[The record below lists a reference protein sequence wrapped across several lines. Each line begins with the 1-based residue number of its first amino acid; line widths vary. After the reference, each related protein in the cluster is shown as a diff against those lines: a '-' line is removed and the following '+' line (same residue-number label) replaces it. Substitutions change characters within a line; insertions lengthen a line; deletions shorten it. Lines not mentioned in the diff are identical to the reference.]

1 MRHCFH
7 KLLTQLLVFSL
18 FSTFFSSNLYALD
31 DVLDTPSLTTQIAHK
46 SLLLDV
52 TTAGE
57 RLVAVG
63 ERGHI
68 IYSDDQGSNWSQ
80 ASVPVAVTLTAIH
93 FPTDTQG
100 WAVGHGG
107 IILHSSDAGIT
118 WAKQFDGN
126 LANQQVIEQAE
137 ERVAKLEGELESA
150 SEELQGEIEF
160 QLEEAQFGLE
170 DAQYDAETGPSKPLL
185 DVWFANELKGFAV
198 GAYGFFFQ
206 TEDGG
211 KNWFNVSI
219 RIDNQDRFHL
229 NSISEI
235 VGGSLFI
242 VGEAGN
248 VFRSNDTGNTWERV
262 DSPYEG
268 SFFGVS
274 GTGNV
279 NEVLVF
285 GLRGNLYRSIDL
297 GGNWTRINSSNEAT
311 LIAAAQGEDG
321 IVAVVGNSGIVLV
334 SGNAGESFQAVIR
347 ENRQAVTALHLL
359 ENGNFVLVG
368 EQGIDISGPTG
379 RNL

>member
-1 MRHCFH
+1 M
-7 KLLTQLLVFSL
+7 S
-18 FSTFFSSNLYALD
+18 
-31 DVLDTPSLTTQIAHK
+31 TQIAHQ

-52 TTAGE
+52 VAAGN

-68 IYSDDQGSNWSQ
+68 IYSDDQGSTWTQ
-80 ASVPVAVTLTAIH
+80 ASVPVSVTLTAVH

-107 IILHSSDAGIT
+107 IILHSTDSGTT

-126 LANQQVIEQAE
+126 LANQQVIDQAE
-137 ERVAKLEGELESA
+137 ERVAKIEQELESA
-150 SEELQGEIEF
+150 PEDQQADIEF

-170 DAQYDAETGPSKPLL
+170 DAQFDAETGPSKPLL

-198 GAYGFFFQ
+198 GAYGFFFA
-206 TEDGG
+206 TDDGG
-211 KNWFNVSI
+211 KNWYNVSS

-229 NSISEI
+229 NAISEV
-235 VGGSLFI
+235 VGGSLFV

-248 VFRSNDTGNTWERV
+248 IFRSNDIGDTWERV

-268 SFFGVS
+268 SFFGVN

-297 GGNWTRINSSNEAT
+297 GASWTRINTGNEAT
-311 LIAAAQGEDG
+311 LIAAGQGDDG
-321 IVAVVGNSGIVLV
+321 IVTVVGNSGIVLV
-334 SGNAGESFQAVIR
+334 SGNAGESFQAVVR
-347 ENRQAVTALHLL
+347 ENRQALSAVHLL
-359 ENGNFVLVG
+359 ENGNFLLVG
-368 EQGIDISGPTG
+368 EHGVDISGPTG

>member
-7 KLLTQLLVFSL
+7 KLITQLLVFSL
-18 FSTFFSSNLYALD
+18 FSVFISSKAYALK
-31 DVLDTPSLTTQIAHK
+31 DVLDTPSMTTQIAHE

-52 TTAGE
+52 VAAGK

-68 IYSDDQGSNWSQ
+68 IYSDDQGVSWKQ
-80 ASVPVAVTLTAIH
+80 ANVPVSVTLTAVH
-93 FPTDTQG
+93 FPTETQG
-100 WAVGHGG
+100 WAVGHGA
-107 IILHSSDAGIT
+107 IILHSSDAGVN
-118 WAKQFDGN
+118 WVRQFDGN

-137 ERVAKLEGELESA
+137 TRVEQLEEAIESA
-150 SEELQGEIEF
+150 PEDQQEDIEF
-160 QLEEAQFGLE
+160 KLEEAQFALE
-170 DAQYDAETGPSKPLL
+170 DAQFDAEIGPSKPLL
-185 DVWFANELKGFAV
+185 DVWFENELKGFAV
-198 GAYGFFFQ
+198 GAYGFFFE

-211 KNWFNVSI
+211 KTWFNVSN

-229 NSISEI
+229 NAITEI

-248 VFRSNDTGNTWERV
+248 IFKSNDKGDTWERV
-262 DSPYEG
+262 ESPYEG

-297 GGNWTRINSSNEAT
+297 GANWTRIDSGNEAT
-311 LIAAAQGEDG
+311 LIAGQQGDDG

-334 SGNAGESFQAVIR
+334 SGNAGESFQAVVR
-347 ENRQAVTALHLL
+347 ENRQAVTAVYLL
-359 ENGNFVLVG
+359 ENGNFLLVG
-368 EQGIDISGPTG
+368 EHGVDISGPTG
-379 RNL
+379 RSL